1 MPINMRIVKVTPIL
15 SESDFD
21 NNYVMLFDCDNKFVG
36 FIEKEEGEIEVSLR
50 CSGNKFSTYYSL
62 EALFCVYYGGVI
74 KIVSGTELGDMLSD
88 LNLTK

>member
-1 MPINMRIVKVTPIL
+1 MRIVKVTPIL

-50 CSGNKFSTYYSL
+50 YSGNYFSTYYSL
-62 EALFCVYYGGVI
+62 EALSCVYYGGVI